1 MREEALYIVGMKP
14 THCFGCDLYELEK
27 AFLTEQNNNLVFRK
41 NKLAFRKNKLWVL
54 FNFNGSLL
62 NFINDLILG

>member
-27 AFLTEQNNNLVFRK
+27 AFLTEKIINLHFEK
-41 NKLAFRKNKLWVL
+41 NKLAFRKNKLLVL

-62 NFINDLILG
+62 KFIKLY